1 VNVLGLHFGH
11 DAGVA
16 VVRDGRVLVHLLRER
31 LTRVKH
37 AFSLDL
43 AHIDLALAEAG
54 IGPGDIDYCAV
65 TSTQNYELVADDTS
79 ALALLPQPHPDDRGY
94 SSLQELFEARG
105 VDVRSRLVGEALE
118 RIYDPLQPSEIH
130 RELYPEYRRRS
141 KDASRVSGYLLD
153 YVHASLWDGEPTLEE
168 IGARNYAE
176 LKDNDYTRFG
186 LHYPVTL
193 VLRGRRIPGCMVQ
206 HHAAHA
212 ASGYYTSGLRHASI
226 FTHDGAVFRCG
237 PNNGM
242 FYYGEEHKLLPL
254 TPHHLVAGA
263 LYTRVGNAIGFALRG
278 AAGKL
283 MGLAPYGEP
292 RFFDAKFVG
301 NAFDLERRGVVEPF
315 ADWWQHCLAQARRLG
330 YDMEALADTTRM
342 TAPVNADIAA
352 STQLLF
358 EETLLAA
365 VAQLRRIGADIGLA
379 NRNLC
384 CSGGTALNCPTNSR
398 LFRESAYTEVR
409 VEACCNDSGLA
420 IGGAL
425 FAYHNVLEQ
434 PLPQASAQARGP
446 LPYVGRNYGPAQLDA
461 ALDEYAGRVR
471 ATAPESW
478 EQAAAAD
485 LAANRVIGW
494 FEGRSEVGPR
504 ALGHRSILA
513 DARHGANWERVNRI
527 KGRELWRPFAP
538 AVLEEEAPHW
548 FSGCPLP
555 SPHMLF
561 TASVERPDMPA
572 ITHVDGSARVQ
583 TVGPGDGAFRRL
595 LEAFHRLTGAPVL
608 LNTSFNGP
616 GEPIIETPQEAL
628 AFLVSCDLD
637 VLYLA
642 GRRVERL
649 AAGADAAAGGGAQIG
664 LRR

>member
-16 VVRDGRVLVHLLRER
+16 IVRDGRVLVHLLRER
-31 LTRVKH
+31 LNRVKH

-43 AHIDLALAEAG
+43 AHIDMALAEAG
-54 IGPGDIDYCAV
+54 IGPADVDYCAV
-65 TSTQNYELVADDTS
+65 TSTQNYELVADDTA
-79 ALALLPQPHPDDRGY
+79 ALRLLPEPHPDDRGY
-94 SSLQELFEARG
+94 SSLHELFEQRG

-118 RIYDPLQPSEIH
+118 RIYDPQHPSEIH
-130 RELYPEYRRRS
+130 RELYPEYRRRR
-141 KDASRVSGYLLD
+141 KEASRVSGYLLD

-168 IGARNYAE
+168 LGARDYAE

-186 LHYPVTL
+186 LHYPVTV
-193 VLRGRRIPGCMVQ
+193 VLRGHRIPACMVQ

-212 ASGYYTSGLRHASI
+212 ASGYYSSGLGHASI

-237 PNNGM
+237 ENNGM
-242 FYYGEEHKLLPL
+242 FYYGEAHKLLPIA
-254 TPHHLVAGA
+254 PHHLVTGA
-263 LYTRVGNAIGFALRG
+263 LYTRVGNALGFALRG

-292 RFFDAKFVG
+292 RFFDRRFVG
-301 NAFDLERRGVVEPF
+301 NAFDLARCGAFDPF
-315 ADWWQHCLAQARRLG
+315 AAWWRHCLEQARRLG
-330 YDMEALADTTRM
+330 YDLEPLADTMRM

-365 VAQLRRIGADIGLA
+365 VAQLRRIGTGMGIA

-398 LFRESAYTEVR
+398 LYRESGYDDVR
-409 VEACCNDSGLA
+409 VEACCDDSGLA
-420 IGGAL
+420 LGGAL

-434 PLPQASAQARGP
+434 PLPKTQAQARGP
-446 LPYVGRNYGPAQLDA
+446 LPYLGRSYASAQLRA
-461 ALDEYAGRVR
+461 ALAEYGDRVS
-471 ATAPESW
+471 ATALEHW
-478 EQAAAAD
+478 EAAAAAD
-485 LAANRVIGW
+485 LAADKVIGW

-527 KGRELWRPFAP
+527 KGRESWRPFAP
-538 AVLEEEAPHW
+538 AVLEEEAQHW

-561 TASVERPDMPA
+561 TATVDRLDAPA
-572 ITHVDGSARVQ
+572 ITHVDRSARLQ
-583 TVGPGDGAFRRL
+583 TVARDGGAFRRL
-595 LEAFHRLTGAPVL
+595 LEAFFGLTGVPLL

-616 GEPIIETPQEAL
+616 AEPIVETPQDAL
-628 AFLVSCDLD
+628 GFLVASDLD
-637 VLYLA
+637 VLYMDGYRVA
-642 GRRVERL
+642 RRG
-649 AAGADAAAGGGAQIG
+649 AGAASEFRAA
-664 LRR
+664 R